1 MTMVKVKNRSQNE
14 RRTKNDRAPSTTTRA
29 ILPKRPRLKNLRL
42 PRTARH
48 SRRANRHASHRH
60 QVLLIRAR
68 RRHHL
73 LLPRKHRHRQR
84 PHPPQRKSRLL
95 LLCLPQTCPL
105 LRRRNRP
112 PLQRKS
118 RLHLPRKFHPLR
130 RANDGPEL
138 GVGSISLLRCNL
150 FGSSK
155 KGKLEVRESSA
166 SSFKNMIADTY
177 RSYLSTM
184 RLYTSVVGSSVQG
197 RVDSLCGQ

>member
-112 PLQRKS
+112 PLQRK
-118 RLHLPRKFHPLR
+118 FYPLR
-130 RANDGPEL
+130 RANRLPQTDQPPWVPRVPTL
-138 GVGSISLLRCNL
+138 GYLKPYRPRFSLSPTSRRR
-150 FGSSK
+150 G
-155 KGKLEVRESSA
+155 ER
-166 SSFKNMIADTY
+166 
-177 RSYLSTM
+177 RSGAWS
-184 RLYTSVVGSSVQG
+184 R
-197 RVDSLCGQ
+197 